1 MAEKENDKK
10 SGATAKAKKKAPSKK
25 AAKKTSKKKK
35 GGFFGSKEAKRLYW
49 FLGAPFVLLM
59 VWYAYTVAFV
69 LDKETMTALENQLK
83 TQAASLAQ
91 RALKEGFKV
100 EEVDRCTKMTN
111 DYTSPKGWYYSDEDI
126 YGLVGLP
133 RSATEKELG
142 ERCTYFAKAV
152 AEMEKISHHIRHVFV
167 CGESFLDTNGNGKNY
182 IKAAA
187 NGKGVIQTVSRS
199 YRSQINIPVN
209 TSIILQ
215 QWQIYNVPGDC
226 VIIGLS
232 KTSQFRM
239 SGKVIR
245 GK

>member
-1 MAEKENDKK
+1 MAEKETDKK
-10 SGATAKAKKKAPSKK
+10 KGAPAKAKKKAPSKK
-25 AAKKTSKKKK
+25 TPQKKKR
-35 GGFFGSKEAKRLYW
+35 GFWGSKEAKRLYW
-49 FLGAPFVLLM
+49 FLGVPFVLLM
-59 VWYAYTVAFV
+59 GWYAYTVAFV
-69 LDKETMTALENQLK
+69 LDKETMTALEKLIK
-83 TQAASLAQ
+83 TQAVSLAK

-100 EEVDRCTKMTN
+100 EDVDRCTKMTE

-133 RSATEKELG
+133 RSATKKKLD

-167 CGESFLDTNGNGKNY
+167 CGEGFLDTDGKGKNY
-182 IKAAA
+182 IKAAP
-187 NGKGVIQTVSRS
+187 NGKGVIQTVTRN
-199 YRSQINIPVN
+199 YRSQIDIPIN

>member
-10 SGATAKAKKKAPSKK
+10 SGAPGKAKKKTPSKK
-25 AAKKTSKKKK
+25 AAKKKPKKK
-35 GGFFGSKEAKRLYW
+35 GGFWGSKEAKRLYW
-49 FLGAPFVLLM
+49 FLGVPFFLLM

-69 LDKETMTALENQLK
+69 LDKKTMTALEGQIK
-83 TQAASLAQ
+83 AQAVSLAQ

-100 EEVDRCTKMTN
+100 EEVDRCTKMTD
-111 DYTSPKGWYYSDEDI
+111 DYTTPKGWYYSDEDI

-133 RSATEKELG
+133 RSATKKELN

-152 AEMEKISHHIRHVFV
+152 AEMEKISHHTRHVFV
-167 CGESFLDTNGNGKNY
+167 CGESFLDTDGKGRNY
-182 IKAAA
+182 IKANP

-199 YRSQINIPVN
+199 YRSQIDIPVDS
-209 TSIILQ
+209 SIILQ
-215 QWQIYNVPGDC
+215 QWQIYNVRGDC

-232 KTSQFRM
+232 KVSLFRM

-245 GK
+245 EK